1 MKKLKIFLLLSILL
15 CFGFMLSSEVHAQG
29 NGPKIFEV
37 GDVMPLGQV
46 KIQFEHE
53 NQGNDYSS
61 YDSIT
66 FSGSNKII
74 FYVDEDYGGTNI
86 AYVEI
91 SPSLS
96 TNYQIIDD
104 TNAEDEAGYERRNMV
119 CWVIIDFSNCS
130 LEERTVT
137 QVSGEEVGY
146 WEDLNAP
153 SAKPFEVGDEL
164 PATTQLRI
172 SWTDDI
178 TDLRFKK
185 IRTNNGNLE
194 LIYTD
199 ASNSVY
205 INTNMDTDVI
215 NYETWEK
222 IYNGNTSEFVAPYTN
237 YDGSHAYI
245 DIDIS
250 TWPIS
255 YRTVHSMDSVMDIFT
270 WVDLNSSSD
279 DYPKVLKEGDTLP
292 AGYIKIS
299 WDFTDKPLSYGDIF
313 SITGDYLDI
322 EINQF
327 DLPYNGYYIEV
338 DINDEMFF
346 GDTPGYTIIPLTEPS
361 TIHSVGG
368 DNYYEYI
375 HGTILWEVVTEE
387 EFIYYEAY
395 REGYLDGYFIGYQ
408 HARERYGYYD
418 SRTNEW
424 ISVSEYLNRYG
435 TDKPGAND
443 FYANFDKYF
452 IPAMIIVF
460 GGAIVLTILKVFKG
474 RD

>member
-15 CFGFMLSSEVHAQG
+15 CFGFVLSSEVYAQG
-29 NGPKIFEV
+29 GGPKIFEE
-37 GDVMPLGQV
+37 GDVLPAGNI
-46 KIQFEHE
+46 KISWDFSEKD
-53 NQGNDYSS
+53 NDFYA
-61 YDSIT
+61 T
-66 FSGSNKII
+66 FYI
-74 FYVDEDYGGTNI
+74 GG
-86 AYVEI
+86 
-91 SPSLS
+91 SPSFHFNIDVYEDNMYRLYIPGGP
-96 TNYQIIDD
+96 TTEELVGNAII
-104 TNAEDEAGYERRNMV
+104 T
-119 CWVIIDFSNCS
+119 
-130 LEERTVT
+130 LESDITITVT
-137 QVSGEEVGY
+137 RDDGDISFFETIGDALWWEVAPP
-146 WEDLNAP
+146 AP
-153 SAKPFEVGDEL
+153 SGPKIFEEDDEL

-270 WVDLNSSSD
+270 WQDLNSSSD

-299 WDFTDKPLSYGDIF
+299 WDFTDKPLAYGDIF

-338 DINDEMFF
+338 DINGEMFF
-346 GDTPGYTIIPLTEPS
+346 GDTPGYTIIPLTESS
-361 TIHSVGG
+361 TIYSVSG
-368 DNYYEYI
+368 DDYYEYI

-395 REGYLDGYFIGYQ
+395 REGYLDGYFTGYQ
-408 HARERYGYYD
+408 HARKKYGYYD
-418 SRTNEW
+418 TITRRW
-424 ISVSEYLNRYG
+424 LSVKEYLELYG
-435 TDKPGAND
+435 TDKLNQSD
-443 FYANFDKYF
+443 FYNNFDKYF

-474 RD
+474 RE